1 MTSSD
6 FEECSGLVLATGRA
20 AAAPAAAAGSKF
32 AGVEDIQ
39 GLGVTL
45 ETPGGFGSGR
55 SYFCYYNIYVN
66 WCSYSYAE

>member
-1 MTSSD
+1 MVALWLDSCGFGFGFYTEPPSLMSSSD
-6 FEECSGLVLATGRA
+6 FEECSGLVLATGRV

-45 ETPGGFGSGR
+45 ETPGGFG
-55 SYFCYYNIYVN
+55 
-66 WCSYSYAE
+66 